1 MNIKLRKQ
9 YSKGYQVIEI
19 ELDGVPKE
27 KIKEANSWMDEIGLA
42 EVNKMADNVA
52 NNTTPAPV
60 KPAAPTIVSP
70 KAPFRQNNEDDPA
83 TPSQIKYLNQYNVEY
98 DPSTITKKEAS
109 ELLDKAFAQANA
121 AKAGKSKPSTGTVK
135 QAEVVLTDDDLPF

>member
-9 YSKGYQVIEI
+9 YSKGYQVMEI

-42 EVNKMADNVA
+42 EVNKMADNVT

-121 AKAGKSKPSTGTVK
+121 AKARKSKSNVK
-135 QAEVVLTDDDLPF
+135 QSEVVLTDDDLPF

>member
-9 YSKGYQVIEI
+9 YSKGYQVMEI

-60 KPAAPTIVSP
+60 NPAAPTIVSP

-121 AKAGKSKPSTGTVK
+121 AKAGKSKPSTGSFK
-135 QAEVVLTDDDLPF
+135 QSEVVLTDDDLPF

>member
-1 MNIKLRKQ
+1 
-9 YSKGYQVIEI
+9 
-19 ELDGVPKE
+19 
-27 KIKEANSWMDEIGLA
+27 MDEIGLA

-60 KPAAPTIVSP
+60 KPTIVSP
-70 KAPFRQNNEDDPA
+70 KAPVQNNSEDAA
-83 TPSQIKYLNQYNVEY
+83 TPSQIKWLNQYNVEY

-121 AKAGKSKPSTGTVK
+121 AKARKSKPSTGTVK
-135 QAEVVLTDDDLPF
+135 QSEVVLTDDDLPF

>member
-9 YSKGYQVIEI
+9 YSKGYQVMEI

-42 EVNKMADNVA
+42 EVNKMADNVT

-60 KPAAPTIVSP
+60 APAQAPANSGRVQGN
-70 KAPFRQNNEDDPA
+70 APS
-83 TPSQIKYLNQYNVEY
+83 PSQIEYLNKYNVEY

-121 AKAGKSKPSTGTVK
+121 AKAGKSKSNVK
-135 QAEVVLTDDDLPF
+135 QSEVVLTDDDLPF

>member
-1 MNIKLRKQ
+1 
-9 YSKGYQVIEI
+9 
-19 ELDGVPKE
+19 
-27 KIKEANSWMDEIGLA
+27 MDEIGLA

-60 KPAAPTIVSP
+60 KPAAPAPVAP
-70 KAPFRQNNEDDPA
+70 KAPVQNNSEDAA

-121 AKAGKSKPSTGTVK
+121 AKAGKSKPNVK

>member
-9 YSKGYQVIEI
+9 YSKGYQVMEI

-42 EVNKMADNVA
+42 EVNKMADNVT

-60 KPAAPTIVSP
+60 AP

-121 AKAGKSKPSTGTVK
+121 AKARKSKSTVK
-135 QAEVVLTDDDLPF
+135 QSEVVLTDDDLPF